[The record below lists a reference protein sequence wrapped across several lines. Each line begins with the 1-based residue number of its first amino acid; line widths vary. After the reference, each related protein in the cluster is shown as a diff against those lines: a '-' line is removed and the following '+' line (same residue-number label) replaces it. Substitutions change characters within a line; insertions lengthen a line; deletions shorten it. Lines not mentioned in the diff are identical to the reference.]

1 MHPVGL
7 QKGNSGASE
16 HAVFAEMAPEHFLEQ
31 KEGVSA
37 MIWKHPEI
45 IDRLNKA
52 NSYEDRAQRTAK
64 YQGEKSSRPPG

>member
-1 MHPVGL
+1 MCPVGL

-37 MIWKHPEI
+37 VI
-45 IDRLNKA
+45 
-52 NSYEDRAQRTAK
+52 
-64 YQGEKSSRPPG
+64 